1 MKVEIWSDVMC
12 PFCYLGKHKFENAL
26 AQFADKEHI
35 EVEWKSFQLNPE
47 LVTDPTISI
56 HKYLSDI
63 KGYPIEQARQMNNRF
78 MEAGKPFGLLYNFD
92 QIIVAN
98 SYRAQNLIH
107 FAKEQNKQNET
118 EERLFEAYFTDGK
131 NVDDVIT
138 LVQLAMEIGLNTEGL
153 NDILENK
160 SYTKQVEFDIA
171 EARQLGI
178 RGVPYFVF
186 DRKYGVS
193 GAQESPVFLDTL
205 KKSFADWATKH
216 PEVQRKAQT
225 YSFKPE

>member
-1 MKVEIWSDVMC
+1 MC

-26 AQFADKEHI
+26 SQFADKEHI

-56 HKYLSDI
+56 HEYLSDI

-78 MEAGKPFGLLYNFD
+78 MEAGKQFGLHYNFD
-92 QIIVAN
+92 KIIVAN
-98 SYRAQNLIH
+98 TYRAQVLIH

-118 EERLFEAYFTDGK
+118 KERLFEAYFTDGK
-131 NVDDVIT
+131 NVDDVAT

-153 NDILENK
+153 NVILENK
-160 SYTKQVEFDIA
+160 SYAEQVEFDIA

-186 DRKYGVS
+186 DQKYGVS
-193 GAQESPVFLDTL
+193 GAQESPVFLDSL
-205 KKSFADWATKH
+205 KKSFADWAKDY
-216 PEVQRKAQT
+216 PEIQRKPQT